1 MYIVR
6 LVRSSLI
13 KEYKIMEITKQQLS
27 DMKHAIGYKENSVI
41 NNEYRCFRNF
51 FGASGGSAS
60 WEELVAQGH
69 AEKTPSRFAEGE
81 VVYRLTTAGMNYLQ
95 DTLGVTILPYED

>member
-1 MYIVR
+1 
-6 LVRSSLI
+6 
-13 KEYKIMEITKQQLS
+13 MEITKQQLS
-27 DMKHAIGYKENSVI
+27 DMKHAIGYKENAVI

-51 FGASGGSAS
+51 FGVSGGSVS

-69 AEKTPSRFAEGE
+69 AEKTPSRFDEGE

-95 DTLGVTILPYED
+95 DTLGVTILPDEN